1 MYGVTLRALVT
12 TNDHYAKKNPSFW
25 TSHCAASCR
34 GMAGAWSGGAGTEH
48 GDEPDDP
55 ACTASAASHGLSSP
69 HGLTADVVDRWLA
82 GKSGQLS
89 TDTLACSL
97 LSSSGVPIE
106 DIAHLMGHAATNV
119 PEKVYRRELRFRRGV
134 RRPLWMPFHD
144 DPRFGWSDWQ
154 LTGKAPMWRSTGSRR
169 KCHLTRGNAGG
180 RYWI

>member
-1 MYGVTLRALVT
+1 VNARDRRTPCFRAL
-12 TNDHYAKKNPSFW
+12 
-25 TSHCAASCR
+25 
-34 GMAGAWSGGAGTEH
+34 
-48 GDEPDDP
+48 
-55 ACTASAASHGLSSP
+55 AASHGLSPP

-106 DIAHLMGHAATNV
+106 DIAHLMGHAATNG

-144 DPRFGWSDWQ
+144 PRFGPSDWQ

-169 KCHLTRGNAGG
+169 KRHLTGVKLVGDTGFEPVTSSVSGKRAPAAPIARGGDG
-180 RYWI
+180 I